1 MSTVPAAV
9 PRVRYREGARGFE
22 LQIGKIVF
30 SQSTYLL
37 VAAVV
42 VGVGGGFGAI
52 AFRKL
57 IELEGS
63 LAFGAMLPR
72 FASVVPHA
80 IALVAVLAIV
90 DHRAIRTRSAR
101 TRGSRS
107 HGGRRASR
115 RRDAP
120 PHHRYQSA
128 RLGDLDRIW
137 WQLRT

>member
-1 MSTVPAAV
+1 MSTVPAVV

-22 LQIGKIVF
+22 LQIGSIVF

-52 AFRKL
+52 GFRKL
-57 IELEGS
+57 IELEGT

-80 IALVAVLAIV
+80 IGLVAVLAIGGADRIV
-90 DHRAIRTRSAR
+90 DHGTVRTRSTR
-101 TRGSRS
+101 TRRPRGD
-107 HGGRRASR
+107 GGRGTPW
-115 RRDAP
+115 RRDATA
-120 PHHRYQSA
+120 HHRN
-128 RLGDLDRIW
+128 
-137 WQLRT
+137 